1 MPVRWTFAVVGLLVG
16 MVVVASVARPAFADP
31 RDVSVGG
38 VWITR
43 ITHDWAGVSA
53 VDRATEVTRRITQVL
68 SMPQFRQGAVV
79 AVRADGANALITV
92 GTVLVFTVTPA
103 DAAGT
108 SGNPMHLAKYWATLL
123 GQGLTRALP
132 GSTFYF

>member
-1 MPVRWTFAVVGLLVG
+1 MRQRTSIVIALLIGAAVVAGL
-16 MVVVASVARPAFADP
+16 AKPAFADP
-31 RDVSVGG
+31 RDISVGG

-79 AVRADGANALITV
+79 AVRQDGANALISV
-92 GTVLVFTVTPA
+92 GNILVFTVTPR
-103 DAAGT
+103 DAEGT
-108 SGNPMHLAKYWATLL
+108 GSPMRLAKYLATLL
-123 GQGLTRALP
+123 GQGLTTALP
-132 GSTFYF
+132 GSAFYF

>member
-1 MPVRWTFAVVGLLVG
+1 MPVRRTFAVVGLLVG
-16 MVVVASVARPAFADP
+16 VALVAWVARPAFADP
-31 RDVSVGG
+31 RDISVGG

-68 SMPQFRQGAVV
+68 STPEFRQGAVV
-79 AVRADGANALITV
+79 GVRQDGANALITV
-92 GTVLVFTVTPA
+92 GNLLVFTVTPG

-108 SGNPMHLAKYWATLL
+108 SGSPMHVAKYWAALL
-123 GQGLTRALP
+123 GQGLTKALP

>member
-1 MPVRWTFAVVGLLVG
+1 MPARRTFVIVAMLAGAAVVAGI
-16 MVVVASVARPAFADP
+16 ASPAFADP
-31 RDVSVGG
+31 RDIFVGG

-68 SMPQFRQGAVV
+68 STPQFRQGAVV
-79 AVRADGANALITV
+79 TVRPDGADALITV
-92 GTVLVFTVTPA
+92 GNILVFMVTPA
-103 DAAGT
+103 DAEGAGT
-108 SGNPMHLAKYWATLL
+108 PMHLAKYWAALL

-132 GSTFYF
+132 GSAFYF

>member
-1 MPVRWTFAVVGLLVG
+1 MPFNRTIAIAAVLVGVAVVAGI
-16 MVVVASVARPAFADP
+16 AKPAFADP

-53 VDRATEVTRRITQVL
+53 ADRATEITRRITQVL
-68 SMPQFRQGAVV
+68 SVPQLRQGAVV
-79 AVRADGANALITV
+79 AVRQDGANALITV
-92 GTVLVFTVTPA
+92 GDILVFMVTPA
-103 DAAGT
+103 DAEGEG
-108 SGNPMHLAKYWATLL
+108 SPMHVAKYWAALL

-132 GSTFYF
+132 GSAFYF

>member
-1 MPVRWTFAVVGLLVG
+1 MTGRRTFAVIGLLVG
-16 MVVVASVARPAFADP
+16 VALVAAITRPAFADP
-31 RDVSVGG
+31 RDISVGG

-53 VDRATEVTRRITQVL
+53 VDRATEITRRITQVL
-68 SMPQFRQGAVV
+68 STPQFRQGAVV
-79 AVRADGANALITV
+79 AVRQDGANALITV
-92 GTVLVFTVTPA
+92 GSILVFMVTPA

-108 SGNPMHLAKYWATLL
+108 SGPPMHLAKYWATLL

-132 GSTFYF
+132 GSAFYF

>member
-1 MPVRWTFAVVGLLVG
+1 MPVRRTFVVFGLLVG
-16 MVVVASVARPAFADP
+16 VALVAGIARPAFADP
-31 RDVSVGG
+31 RDISVGG

-43 ITHDWAGVSA
+43 ITHDWAGVTA

-68 SMPQFRQGAVV
+68 SVPQFRQGAVV
-79 AVRADGANALITV
+79 AVRQDGANALITV
-92 GTVLVFTVTPA
+92 GNMLVFMVTPA

-132 GSTFYF
+132 GSAFYF

>member
-1 MPVRWTFAVVGLLVG
+1 MLQRTSIIVALLIGAVAIAG
-16 MVVVASVARPAFADP
+16 AAKPAFADP
-31 RDVSVGG
+31 RDISVGG

-68 SMPQFRQGAVV
+68 SVPQFRQGAVV
-79 AVRADGANALITV
+79 AVRQDGTNALITV
-92 GTVLVFTVTPA
+92 GNILVFMVTPA

-108 SGNPMHLAKYWATLL
+108 GTPMHLAKYLATLL
-123 GQGLTRALP
+123 GEGLTRALP
-132 GSTFYF
+132 GSAFYF

>member
-1 MPVRWTFAVVGLLVG
+1 MRGRHAAIIAGLLIG
-16 MVVVASVARPAFADP
+16 LVVAAGTAGPAFADP

-43 ITHDWAGVSA
+43 ITHDSAGYTA
-53 VDRATEVTRRITQVL
+53 EQRAIEVNKRITQVL
-68 SMPQFRQGAVV
+68 SMPQLRQGAVV
-79 AVRADGANALITV
+79 AVRRDGADAVVTV
-92 GTVLVFTVTPA
+92 GDVLVFTVTPA
-103 DAAGT
+103 DAAG
-108 SGNPMHLAKYWATLL
+108 SGTTIQLAKQWAALL